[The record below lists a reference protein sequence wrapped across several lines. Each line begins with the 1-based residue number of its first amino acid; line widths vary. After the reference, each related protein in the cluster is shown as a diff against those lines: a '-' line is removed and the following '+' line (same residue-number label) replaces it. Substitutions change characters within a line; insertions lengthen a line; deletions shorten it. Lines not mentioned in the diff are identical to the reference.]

1 MTTERVTMRN
11 TDTKATIQAPATAVK
26 IYERSG
32 WELVKDEDAKA
43 DPTPAP
49 DPAPAG
55 KNTRTVAKEESK

>member
-1 MTTERVTMRN
+1 MTTERVTMKN
-11 TDTKATIQAPATAVK
+11 STTKATIQAPVTAVK

-43 DPTPAP
+43 EPTPAP

-55 KNTRTVAKEESK
+55 KNRTTAKEESK